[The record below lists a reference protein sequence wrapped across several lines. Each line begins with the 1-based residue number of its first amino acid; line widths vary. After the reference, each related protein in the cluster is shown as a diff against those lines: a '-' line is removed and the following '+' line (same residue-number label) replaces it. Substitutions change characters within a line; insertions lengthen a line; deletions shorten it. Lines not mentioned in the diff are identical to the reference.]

1 MNGYRPTSG
10 GLASH
15 ARPDN
20 GYHNGATSPTPRA
33 MPHIND
39 LKARAEDTLRNAPL
53 AIDRMLEM
61 AELSSKQIDSFL
73 DFRRPDLAYLEYIVA
88 SELVFNR
95 IPNNRD
101 APLVKEDRG
110 TRYQRHKV
118 LVKEQHL
125 SDRADRLSKVKEIII
140 NDNKRSG
147 VHPTSQVNGSAEAHA
162 RHASVPSVS
171 STPEPNPIPNPRFSM
186 RDELFL
192 DTGTSTSGHSPRGS
206 IDTGSEGLSGRSTPL
221 SSVESP
227 RPRPPANPKPQNM
240 HARALQPN
248 GSPSGLNSQGDA
260 LSERFARLRAS
271 GSGPGSRPGSIQMPS
286 PLDFNGMIPGTT
298 PKPLG
303 PRVMP
308 NVPSMPERPP
318 KLPLDTRFAASM
330 PKEPCAAYSPA
341 RNMQTPANVD
351 PPRTTARSLVR
362 TNSIPTSSFS
372 AQAPNGDSES
382 YFPRPPSQQGVIRR
396 KSLHAP
402 REWQIS
408 AEKLFDYL
416 KPYNVL
422 VIDVRNREDYD
433 DGHIYVNSIMCV
445 EPAALRPNMS
455 ADQLYEALVLA
466 PDIEQE
472 MFDRRNEFDLVVYYD
487 QSTPA
492 ADFLTKSSRTPQE
505 SVLKYLYDA
514 LYEFNADKP
523 LQRPP
528 IFLMGGLDAWAD
540 LLGHGA
546 LKTSNTAA
554 IVTDQQNGKVGR
566 PIRRVPVASN
576 GSRMYLQKKRM
587 RDYNPLDPE
596 EERKWLEKA
605 RGERPPTVPPLEA
618 GEDGA
623 ADEEIPYYH
632 NTEEFMRRFPDASA
646 IGPQSM
652 TAAGQRPPSRT
663 SQSRPPSRPPS
674 RAAPAVPSYPGASM
688 PSIPSRPPPAAPRVN
703 YSGAHDRAHPQNHV
717 ATARS
722 SQLPA
727 YFPPSQLPQNTRLP
741 RTGLINF
748 GVTCYMNATIQCL
761 NATLPLTRIYKD
773 GTFVKYIQKSNWR
786 GSGGI
791 MSENYATLIQN
802 LWVEGGGPCRPK
814 TLRELCARINGEW
827 GIDRQQDAKEFFD
840 FLVDILHEDM
850 NVNWSHPPAQ
860 ALTEKEEAR
869 RESLPK
875 SYVAGIEWQRW
886 SMRERSIIS
895 ELFGGQH
902 MSRLRC
908 TTCGFTST
916 TYETFYSISVEIPR
930 DRPAD
935 IRDCLRSYCSE
946 ERLAGDEVWRCPR
959 CKKEREATKK
969 ITITRAPHYLVIHF
983 KRFSASHTERAR
995 KVRTPI
1001 DFPLANLDLAP
1012 FMLQPMTAADEA
1024 ALLQQ
1029 RPADGADHLR
1039 AIRGDERMQ
1048 PPYTYNAYA
1057 VMRHLGATLTSGHYV
1072 ALLKDAARGCWWQ
1085 FNDHRVTEFQPDALR
1100 GEERLQ
1106 NEQAY
1111 IVFYERERLF
1121 GR

>member
-1 MNGYRPTSG
+1 MNGYRPTSS
-10 GLASH
+10 GLASQ
-15 ARPDN
+15 
-20 GYHNGATSPTPRA
+20 NGAASPTPRA

-39 LKARAEDTLRNAPL
+39 LKARAEDRLRNAPL
-53 AIDRMLEM
+53 TVDRMLEM
-61 AELSSKQIDSFL
+61 AEQSTKQIDSLL

-95 IPNNRD
+95 IPTSRD
-101 APLVKEDRG
+101 APLVREDRG
-110 TRYQRHKV
+110 TRYQRHKG
-118 LVKEQHL
+118 LVKYL
-125 SDRADRLSKVKEIII
+125 SDRADRLANIKEIII

-147 VHPTSQVNGSAEAHA
+147 VQPASHTNGSAETHA
-162 RHASVPSVS
+162 RHASVPSTS
-171 STPEPNPIPNPRFSM
+171 NPPEPSAIPNPRFSM

-192 DTGTSTSGHSPRGS
+192 ETGTSTSGYSPRGS

-227 RPRPPANPKPQNM
+227 RTRPPI
-240 HARALQPN
+240 
-248 GSPSGLNSQGDA
+248 G
-260 LSERFARLRAS
+260 
-271 GSGPGSRPGSIQMPS
+271 
-286 PLDFNGMIPGTT
+286 
-298 PKPLG
+298 
-303 PRVMP
+303 
-308 NVPSMPERPP
+308 
-318 KLPLDTRFAASM
+318 
-330 PKEPCAAYSPA
+330 
-341 RNMQTPANVD
+341 
-351 PPRTTARSLVR
+351 
-362 TNSIPTSSFS
+362 
-372 AQAPNGDSES
+372 
-382 YFPRPPSQQGVIRR
+382 
-396 KSLHAP
+396 
-402 REWQIS
+402 

-433 DGHIYVNSIMCV
+433 DGHIYVNSIMCI
-445 EPAALRPNMS
+445 EPTALRPNMS
-455 ADQLYEALVLA
+455 ADQLQEALVLS

-487 QSTPA
+487 QSTPS
-492 ADFLTKSSRTPQE
+492 ADFLTKSPRTPQE

-528 IFLMGGLDAWAD
+528 ILLMGGLDAWSD
-540 LLGHGA
+540 LLGQGA

-554 IVTDQQNGKVGR
+554 IVTDQQNGKIAR

-576 GSRMYLQKKRM
+576 GSRLYLQKKRM
-587 RDYNPLDPE
+587 RDYNPLDPD

-605 RGERPPTVPPLEA
+605 RGERPPTVPPQEA
-618 GEDGA
+618 EEDDA
-623 ADEEIPYYH
+623 ADEEMPYYH
-632 NTEEFMRRFPDASA
+632 STEEFMRRFPDAAA

-652 TAAGQRPPSRT
+652 TSAGPRLPAQAPP
-663 SQSRPPSRPPS
+663 SRPPSRPP
-674 RAAPAVPSYPGASM
+674 PTQPEYPGTAM

-717 ATARS
+717 AMARS

-727 YFPPSQLPQNTRLP
+727 YFPPSQLPQNIRLP

-761 NATLPLTRIYKD
+761 NATLPLTRIYRD
-773 GTFVKYIQKSNWR
+773 GSFVKYIQKSNWR

-814 TLRELCARINGEW
+814 TLRELCARMNREW
-827 GIDRQQDAKEFFD
+827 GLDRQQDAKEFFD

-860 ALTEKEEAR
+860 ALTDKEEAR

-875 SYVAGIEWQRW
+875 SYVARIEWMRW

-916 TYETFYSISVEIPR
+916 TFETFYSISVEIPR

-959 CKKEREATKK
+959 CKKEREASKK

-1001 DFPLANLDLAP
+1001 EFPLNNLDLSP
-1012 FMLQPMTAADEA
+1012 FMLPPITPDEETG
-1024 ALLQQ
+1024 LLQQ
-1029 RPADGADHLR
+1029 RPSDGAEQLR
-1039 AIRGDERMQ
+1039 AIKSDERMM
-1048 PPYTYNAYA
+1048 PPYKYNAYA

-1072 ALLKDAARGCWWQ
+1072 AMLKDAARGCWWQ
-1085 FNDHRVTEFQPDALR
+1085 FNDHRVTEFQPEALR

>member
-1 MNGYRPTSG
+1 MT
-10 GLASH
+10 A
-15 ARPDN
+15 
-20 GYHNGATSPTPRA
+20 
-33 MPHIND
+33 
-39 LKARAEDTLRNAPL
+39 
-53 AIDRMLEM
+53 
-61 AELSSKQIDSFL
+61 FL
-73 DFRRPDLAYLEYIVA
+73 
-88 SELVFNR
+88 
-95 IPNNRD
+95 
-101 APLVKEDRG
+101 
-110 TRYQRHKV
+110 
-118 LVKEQHL
+118 
-125 SDRADRLSKVKEIII
+125 
-140 NDNKRSG
+140 
-147 VHPTSQVNGSAEAHA
+147 
-162 RHASVPSVS
+162 
-171 STPEPNPIPNPRFSM
+171 
-186 RDELFL
+186 
-192 DTGTSTSGHSPRGS
+192 
-206 IDTGSEGLSGRSTPL
+206 
-221 SSVESP
+221 
-227 RPRPPANPKPQNM
+227 
-240 HARALQPN
+240 
-248 GSPSGLNSQGDA
+248 
-260 LSERFARLRAS
+260 
-271 GSGPGSRPGSIQMPS
+271 
-286 PLDFNGMIPGTT
+286 
-298 PKPLG
+298 
-303 PRVMP
+303 
-308 NVPSMPERPP
+308 
-318 KLPLDTRFAASM
+318 
-330 PKEPCAAYSPA
+330 PKEPSPAYSPA

-362 TNSIPTSSFS
+362 TNSIPTSSLS
-372 AQAPNGDSES
+372 AQAPNGDGNSES
-382 YFPRPPSQQGVIRR
+382 YFPRPASQQGVIRR

-402 REWQIS
+402 REWQIG

-433 DGHIYVNSIMCV
+433 YGHIYVNSIMCI
-445 EPAALRPNMS
+445 EPTALRPNMS
-455 ADQLYEALVLA
+455 ADQLQEALVLS

-487 QSTPA
+487 QSTPS
-492 ADFLTKSSRTPQE
+492 ADFLTKSPRTPQE
-505 SVLKYLYDA
+505 SILKYLYDA

-528 IFLMGGLDAWAD
+528 ILLMGGLDAWAD
-540 LLGHGA
+540 LLGQGA

-554 IVTDQQNGKVGR
+554 IVIDQQNGKIAR

-576 GSRMYLQKKRM
+576 GSRLYLQKKRM
-587 RDYNPLDPE
+587 RDYNPLDPD

-605 RGERPPTVPPLEA
+605 RGERPPTVPPQEA
-618 GEDGA
+618 EEDGV

-632 NTEEFMRRFPDASA
+632 STEEFMRRFPDAAA

-652 TAAGQRPPSRT
+652 TSAAPRLPAQAPP
-663 SQSRPPSRPPS
+663 SRPPSRPP
-674 RAAPAVPSYPGASM
+674 PTQPEYPGTAM

-717 ATARS
+717 AMARS

-727 YFPPSQLPQNTRLP
+727 YFPPSQLPQNIRLP

-761 NATLPLTRIYKD
+761 NATLPLTRIYRD
-773 GTFVKYIQKSNWR
+773 GSFVKYIQKSNWR

-814 TLRELCARINGEW
+814 TLRELCARMNREW
-827 GIDRQQDAKEFFD
+827 GLDRQQDAKEFFD

-860 ALTEKEEAR
+860 ALTDKEEAR

-875 SYVAGIEWQRW
+875 SYVARIEWMRW

-916 TYETFYSISVEIPR
+916 TFETFYSISVEIPR

-959 CKKEREATKK
+959 CKKEREASKK

-1001 DFPLANLDLAP
+1001 EFPLNNLDLAP
-1012 FMLQPMTAADEA
+1012 FMLPPITPDEETG
-1024 ALLQQ
+1024 LLQQ
-1029 RPADGADHLR
+1029 RPSDGAEQLR
-1039 AIRGDERMQ
+1039 AIKSDERMM
-1048 PPYTYNAYA
+1048 PPYKYNAYA

-1072 ALLKDAARGCWWQ
+1072 AMLKDAARGCWWQ
-1085 FNDHRVTEFQPDALR
+1085 FNDHRVTEFQPEALR
-1100 GEERLQ
+1100 GDERLQ

>member
-1 MNGYRPTSG
+1 MNGYRPNSSG
-10 GLASH
+10 LGSAG
-15 ARPDN
+15 RPDN
-20 GYHNGATSPTPRA
+20 GSYNGAPSPAPRA

-39 LKARAEDTLRNAPL
+39 LKARAEERLQNAPL
-53 AIDRMLEM
+53 TVDRMIEM
-61 AELSSKQIDSFL
+61 AEQSTKQIDSLL

-95 IPNNRD
+95 IPNCRD
-101 APLVKEDRG
+101 APLVREDRG
-110 TRYQRHKV
+110 TRYQRHRS
-118 LVKEQHL
+118 LVKFL
-125 SDRADRLSKVKEIII
+125 SERADRLSNIKEIII

-147 VHPTSQVNGSAEAHA
+147 VRSASHVNGSVETHA
-162 RHASVPSVS
+162 RHVSTPAASIPPEPSVY
-171 STPEPNPIPNPRFSM
+171 PNPRYSM

-192 DTGTSTSGHSPRGS
+192 DTGTSTSGPSPRAS
-206 IDTGSEGLSGRSTPL
+206 LDTGSEGLSGRSTPL

-227 RPRPPANPKPQNM
+227 RTRPPVNPKPQNL
-240 HARALQPN
+240 HGRVLQPN
-248 GSPSGLNSQGDA
+248 GSASGLSSQGDA
-260 LSERFARLRAS
+260 LSERFARLRTS
-271 GSGPGSRPGSIQMPS
+271 GGQSASRPASIQMPS
-286 PLDFNGMIPGTT
+286 PLDFNGMYPGVA
-298 PKPLG
+298 PKPQG
-303 PRVMP
+303 PRAMP
-308 NVPSMPERPP
+308 NGAPAPERPP
-318 KLPLDTRFAASM
+318 KLPLDTRITAFL
-330 PKEPCAAYSPA
+330 PKEPSPAYSPA

-362 TNSIPTSSFS
+362 TNSIPTSSLS
-372 AQAPNGDSES
+372 HQAPNGNGDSES
-382 YFPRPPSQQGVIRR
+382 YFPRPSSQQGVIRR

-402 REWQIS
+402 REFQIG

-422 VIDVRNREDYD
+422 IIDIRNREDYD
-433 DGHIYVNSIMCV
+433 DGHIYVNSIMCI

-455 ADQLYEALVLA
+455 ADQLQEALVLS

-487 QSTPA
+487 QSTPS
-492 ADFLTKSSRTPQE
+492 ADFLSKTSRSPQE
-505 SVLKYLYDA
+505 SVLRYLYDA

-528 IFLMGGLDAWAD
+528 ILLMGGLDAWAD
-540 LLGHGA
+540 LLGQGA

-554 IVTDQQNGKVGR
+554 IVSGQQNGKAAR

-596 EERKWLEKA
+596 EEKKWLEKA
-605 RGERPPTVPPLEA
+605 RGERPPTVPPQDME
-618 GEDGA
+618 EDSMV
-623 ADEEIPYYH
+623 DEEVPYYRT
-632 NTEEFMRRFPDASA
+632 TEEFMRRFPDASA

-652 TAAGQRPPSRT
+652 SVAEPGPPLSHAPAMY
-663 SQSRPPSRPPS
+663 PPSRPPS
-674 RAAPAVPSYPGASM
+674 RPAPAPEYPGTAM
-688 PSIPSRPPPAAPRVN
+688 PSIPSRPPPTAARVN
-703 YSGAHDRAHPQNHV
+703 YSGAHDRSQPQNHV
-717 ATARS
+717 ATTRS

-727 YFPPSQLPQNTRLP
+727 YFPPSQLPQNIRLP

-761 NATLPLTRIYKD
+761 NATLPLTRIYRD
-773 GTFVKYIQKSNWR
+773 GSFVKYIQKQNWR
-786 GSGGI
+786 GSGGL

-802 LWVEGGGPCRPK
+802 LWIEGGGPCRPK
-814 TLRELCARINGEW
+814 TLRELCARMNREW
-827 GIDRQQDAKEFFD
+827 GLDRQQDAKEFFD
-840 FLVDILHEDM
+840 FLVDILHEDL

-860 ALTEKEEAR
+860 ALTETEELR

-875 SYVAGIEWQRW
+875 SYVARVEWMRW

-908 TTCGFTST
+908 TTCHFTST
-916 TYETFYSISVEIPR
+916 TFETFYSISVEIPR
-930 DRPAD
+930 NHTAD

-946 ERLAGDEVWRCPR
+946 ERLSGDEVWRCPR

-969 ITITRAPHYLVIHF
+969 ITITRAPLYLVIHF

-1001 DFPLANLDLAP
+1001 EFPLSGLDIGP
-1012 FMLQPMTAADEA
+1012 FMLPPITPDEETN
-1024 ALLQQ
+1024 LLKQ
-1029 RPADGADHLR
+1029 RPTDGADQLKQ
-1039 AIRGDERMQ
+1039 IKTDERMT
-1048 PPYTYNAYA
+1048 PPYMYNAYA
-1057 VMRHLGATLTSGHYV
+1057 VMRHLGATLTSGHYI
-1072 ALLKDAARGCWWQ
+1072 AMLKDAARGCWWQ
-1085 FNDHRVTEFQPDALR
+1085 FNDSRVTEFQPESLR
-1100 GEERLQ
+1100 GEDRLQ
-1106 NEQAY
+1106 NETAY

-1121 GR
+1121 G

>member
-1 MNGYRPTSG
+1 MNGYRPTSS
-10 GLASH
+10 GLASQ
-15 ARPDN
+15 
-20 GYHNGATSPTPRA
+20 NGAASPTPRA

-39 LKARAEDTLRNAPL
+39 LKARAEDRLRSAPL
-53 AIDRMLEM
+53 TVDRMLEM
-61 AELSSKQIDSFL
+61 AEQSTMQIDSLL

-95 IPNNRD
+95 IPTSRD
-101 APLVKEDRG
+101 APLVREDRG
-110 TRYQRHKV
+110 TRYQRHKG
-118 LVKEQHL
+118 LVKYL
-125 SDRADRLSKVKEIII
+125 SDRADRLANIKEIII

-147 VHPTSQVNGSAEAHA
+147 VQPASHTNGSAETHA
-162 RHASVPSVS
+162 RHASVPSTS
-171 STPEPNPIPNPRFSM
+171 NPPEPSAIPNPRFSM

-192 DTGTSTSGHSPRGS
+192 ETGTSTSGYSPRGS

-227 RPRPPANPKPQNM
+227 R
-240 HARALQPN
+240 
-248 GSPSGLNSQGDA
+248 
-260 LSERFARLRAS
+260 
-271 GSGPGSRPGSIQMPS
+271 
-286 PLDFNGMIPGTT
+286 T
-298 PKPLG
+298 P
-303 PRVMP
+303 
-308 NVPSMPERPP
+308 
-318 KLPLDTRFAASM
+318 
-330 PKEPCAAYSPA
+330 
-341 RNMQTPANVD
+341 
-351 PPRTTARSLVR
+351 RSL
-362 TNSIPTSSFS
+362 I
-372 AQAPNGDSES
+372 G
-382 YFPRPPSQQGVIRR
+382 
-396 KSLHAP
+396 
-402 REWQIS
+402 

-433 DGHIYVNSIMCV
+433 DGHIYVNSIMCI
-445 EPAALRPNMS
+445 EPTALRPNMS
-455 ADQLYEALVLA
+455 ADQLQEALVLS

-487 QSTPA
+487 QSTPS
-492 ADFLTKSSRTPQE
+492 ADFLTKSPRTPQE

-528 IFLMGGLDAWAD
+528 ILLMGGLDACCNWSTVD
-540 LLGHGA
+540 DIGWTET
-546 LKTSNTAA
+546 TSTSTSIPTTLTPTSDTARISWDSHAIDTFKTAA
-554 IVTDQQNGKVGR
+554 CG
-566 PIRRVPVASN
+566 
-576 GSRMYLQKKRM
+576 GSRQLQ
-587 RDYNPLDPE
+587 
-596 EERKWLEKA
+596 
-605 RGERPPTVPPLEA
+605 
-618 GEDGA
+618 
-623 ADEEIPYYH
+623 
-632 NTEEFMRRFPDASA
+632 
-646 IGPQSM
+646 
-652 TAAGQRPPSRT
+652 
-663 SQSRPPSRPPS
+663 
-674 RAAPAVPSYPGASM
+674 
-688 PSIPSRPPPAAPRVN
+688 
-703 YSGAHDRAHPQNHV
+703 
-717 ATARS
+717 
-722 SQLPA
+722 
-727 YFPPSQLPQNTRLP
+727 

-761 NATLPLTRIYKD
+761 NATLPLTRIYRD
-773 GTFVKYIQKSNWR
+773 GSFVKYIQKSNWR

-814 TLRELCARINGEW
+814 TLRELCARMNREW
-827 GIDRQQDAKEFFD
+827 GLDRQQDAKEFFD

-860 ALTEKEEAR
+860 ALTDKEEAR

-875 SYVAGIEWQRW
+875 SYVARIEWMRW

-916 TYETFYSISVEIPR
+916 TFETFYSISVEIPR

-959 CKKEREATKK
+959 CKKEREASKK

-1001 DFPLANLDLAP
+1001 EFPLNNLDLAP
-1012 FMLQPMTAADEA
+1012 FMLPPITPDEETG
-1024 ALLQQ
+1024 LLQQ
-1029 RPADGADHLR
+1029 RPSDGAEQLR
-1039 AIRGDERMQ
+1039 AIKSDERMM
-1048 PPYTYNAYA
+1048 PPYKYNAYA

-1072 ALLKDAARGCWWQ
+1072 AMLKDAARGCWWQ
-1085 FNDHRVTEFQPDALR
+1085 FNDHRVTEFQPEALR
-1100 GEERLQ
+1100 GDERLQ